1 MDEPGTWRGAAAYEA
16 YVGRWSRLVA
26 PRFLARLDVPSGSRW
41 LDVGCGTGALTE
53 EVLRSC
59 SPGLVLGLDPSA
71 PFVGRAA
78 AGVPDPRAAFCQGSA
93 QALPVRDA
101 SVDAVVSGL
110 VLNFVPD
117 RPAALAELRRV
128 ARRGGTVAAYVWDY
142 ADGMQLIR
150 HFWDAAVECD
160 PAARPLDEGTRFP
173 DCRPGPLEE
182 LFAGA
187 GLDDVAVEEVVVPT
201 DFIDFDDYWAPF
213 LGGAGPAPA
222 YVTSLDE
229 ARRAALRRTLRA
241 RAPVA
246 ADGSVRL
253 TARAWAVRGR
263 RP

>member
-1 MDEPGTWRGAAAYEA
+1 VEEPGTWRGAAAYET

-26 PRFLARLDVPSGSRW
+26 GRFVGHLGVPAGSRW

-53 EVLRSC
+53 EVLRVC
-59 SPGLVLGLDPSA
+59 SPALVLGLDPSA

-78 AGVPDPRAAFCQGSA
+78 HIPDPRAAFCQGSA

-117 RPAALAELRRV
+117 PPAALAEMRRIT
-128 ARRGGTVAAYVWDY
+128 RRGGTVAAYVWDY
-142 ADGMQLIR
+142 ADGMQPIR
-150 HFWDAAVECD
+150 YFWDSAVECD
-160 PAARPLDEGTRFP
+160 PAARPLDEGVRFP
-173 DCRPGPLEE
+173 GCRPGPLAE
-182 LFAGA
+182 LFTAA
-187 GLDDVAVEEVVVPT
+187 DLHDVTVEAVVVPT
-201 DFIDFDDYWAPF
+201 RFVDFDDYWVPF

-229 ARRAALRRTLRA
+229 DRRSALRRTLRA
-241 RAPVA
+241 RVPVA
-246 ADGSVRL
+246 DDGSVRL
-253 TARAWAVRGR
+253 RTRAWGVRGR